1 MTDTI
6 AILQSLQPAAFDAG
20 AVFSGTPSSKHV
32 KGYAAPSLFTP
43 TVDPNYIFHK
53 QSRDI
58 VVWFIDTSESALCL
72 RADRLWQD
80 VRNQATR
87 GQAQLPGV

>member
-20 AVFSGTPSSKHV
+20 AVFSGTPSGKYV

-43 TVDPNYIFHK
+43 AIDGNYIFHE

-58 VVWFIDTSESALCL
+58 VVWFIDAS
-72 RADRLWQD
+72 DRSMFTGRP
-80 VRNQATR
+80 VAARR
-87 GQAQLPGV
+87 P

>member
-20 AVFSGTPSSKHV
+20 AVFSGTPSGKHV

-43 TVDPNYIFHK
+43 AIDGNYIFH
-53 QSRDI
+53 
-58 VVWFIDTSESALCL
+58 
-72 RADRLWQD
+72 
-80 VRNQATR
+80 
-87 GQAQLPGV
+87 